1 MPGLEFLCKE
11 NHNEENFSN
20 PILFWNSKG
29 IFILNT
35 WAHQNYLIEQH
46 HPSKKTW
53 KYKKKVFTTKTTQN
67 APKYK
72 AKTLYY

>member
-46 HPSKKTW
+46 HPSKKI
-53 KYKKKVFTTKTTQN
+53 N
-67 APKYK
+67 K
-72 AKTLYY
+72 A